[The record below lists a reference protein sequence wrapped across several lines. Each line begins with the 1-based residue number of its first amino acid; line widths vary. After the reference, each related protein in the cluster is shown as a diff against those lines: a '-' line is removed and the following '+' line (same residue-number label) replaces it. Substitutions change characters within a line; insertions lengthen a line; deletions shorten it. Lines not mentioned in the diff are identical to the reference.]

1 MNRNQEKTG
10 EGRNT
15 LPVNENNQNRP
26 LNGLGASVG
35 NLASQGSD
43 NLPPVPAD
51 AVGAQYPTGGAVP
64 IVAPADAVQPAAGE
78 ADRLWFA
85 AHPSRT
91 TYTRAAY
98 PGEFDGLCYVGPV
111 VVHQVYPGC
120 RERLRCDGI
129 TRELCDIGESE
140 SYFVF
145 AMIKAARLN
154 NGFVTNDEILRIQA
168 EAAERGAQL

>member
-1 MNRNQEKTG
+1 MSHDQEKTG

-15 LPVNENNQNRP
+15 LPVNENNQNRA

-35 NLASQGSD
+35 NLSPTGFD
-43 NLPPVPAD
+43 NLGAGAD
-51 AVGAQYPTGGAVP
+51 RYCGQYQYGGTMP
-64 IVAPADAVQPAAGE
+64 NVAPAARVQPAAGE

-98 PGEFDGLCYVGPV
+98 PGEFDGLSYVGPV

-129 TRELCDIGESE
+129 TREFCDIGESE

-154 NGFVTNDEILRIQA
+154 NGFVADEEILRIQA